1 MAKVSEYYR
10 GKRKKRNRVLIP
22 AAVLL
27 GLVSLVVI
35 LFYGM
40 QKFVVITKDSVRIE
54 SPLLQQAEE
63 EAEEKRQAELEQYAD
78 TDIVFEEPDYSSI
91 SAQPLRDLKCLRA
104 IFVSADEFYPD
115 KIKEYAD
122 RLNVGNALVIEMKPK
137 TGILKWN
144 SQAWSATAF
153 GLAGDPLSDEMR
165 TLLDELK
172 ANGVYLA
179 AQISICRDDLYASR
193 STVVALRND
202 AGYNYIDAEGATWLD
217 AYSLDVRDYAVSM
230 ARELYELGFDE
241 VVLADVR
248 HPVLEEDVKLQYTR
262 DMSTT
267 PSALNAVCGFAVSVA
282 QELADRPG
290 ALSIYINSAKTLVG
304 RDASNGQDGPL
315 FFKLFD
321 RVYYPTDRY
330 AYTFNLQD
338 LSGKNIDGAL
348 AVRFVPVVT
357 NYLPDNASNIS
368 WVLID
373 TGEE

>member
-1 MAKVSEYYR
+1 M
-10 GKRKKRNRVLIP
+10 LIP

-27 GLVSLVVI
+27 GLISLVVV

-40 QKFVVITKDSVRIE
+40 QKYVVITKDSVHIV
-54 SPLLQQAEE
+54 SPLLQQQAEIEAEE
-63 EAEEKRQAELEQYAD
+63 ELQAELEQVAD
-78 TDIVFEEPDYSSI
+78 TEIIFEEPDYSGV
-91 SAQPLRDLKCLRA
+91 SAMPLRELKCLRA
-104 IFVSADEFYPD
+104 IFVSADELYPD
-115 KIKEYAD
+115 KIQEYAD
-122 RLNVGNALVIEMKPK
+122 RLNVGNALVLEMKPK

-144 SQAWSATAF
+144 SKAWSATAF

-172 ANGVYLA
+172 EKGVYLV

-193 STVVALRND
+193 STVVTLRND
-202 AGYNYIDAEGATWLD
+202 AGYNYIDTDGATWLD

-230 ARELYELGFDE
+230 VRELYELGFDE

-267 PSALNAVCGFAVSVA
+267 PSAVNAVCGFALSVA
-282 QELADRPG
+282 QELQDRPG

-304 RDASNGQDGPL
+304 RDVSNGQDGPL

-321 RVYYPTDRY
+321 RIYYPTDRY
-330 AYTFNLQD
+330 AYSFNLED
-338 LSGKNIDGAL
+338 LKGKNIEGAL

-357 NYLPDNASNIS
+357 NYLPDNAQNIS